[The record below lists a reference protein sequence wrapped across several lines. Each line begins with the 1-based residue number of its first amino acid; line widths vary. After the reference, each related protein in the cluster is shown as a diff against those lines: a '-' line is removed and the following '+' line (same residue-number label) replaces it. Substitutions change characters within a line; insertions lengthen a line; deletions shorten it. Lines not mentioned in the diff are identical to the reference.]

1 MDYVYILA
9 PLGLGVILTLCSTG
23 YCMYIRYSK
32 RKLTERIRRQ
42 MLAKMIGGPDASVQD
57 FQWYPK
63 MITNGISTY
72 PIQPPSDIF
81 VQKVGR
87 ELYASLT
94 RTTPY
99 MSNVPSQDQRNST
112 HYLSSKSRTQNT
124 NLHKNNY
131 YCNNEPERIYVNC
144 PQKLRS
150 EGESYRQQMRY

>member
-1 MDYVYILA
+1 
-9 PLGLGVILTLCSTG
+9 
-23 YCMYIRYSK
+23 MYIRYSK

-72 PIQPPSDIF
+72 PSKKSSASIFQSNIHSYPVQPPSDIF

-94 RTTPY
+94 RTT
-99 MSNVPSQDQRNST
+99 
-112 HYLSSKSRTQNT
+112 
-124 NLHKNNY
+124 
-131 YCNNEPERIYVNC
+131 
-144 PQKLRS
+144 
-150 EGESYRQQMRY
+150 